1 MQAQQPEALIRM
13 MTQPS
18 HPLKMIVS
26 VINILIIGLTIG
38 LVIWLFN
45 QPNEHQH
52 LPRQEFPIV
61 QTYDD
66 NKLDRLT
73 QMISKLYEN
82 KNVETSRSELS
93 MTDDISKIN
102 KRLKKKEKWIMTSSD
117 D

>member
-18 HPLKMIVS
+18 HPLKIIVS
-26 VINILIIGLTIG
+26 VINMLIIGLTIG

-52 LPRQEFPIV
+52 LPRQEFVPI
-61 QTYDD
+61 YDD
-66 NKLDRLT
+66 KKLDRLT
-73 QMISKLYEN
+73 QMIGKLYEN
-82 KNVETSRSELS
+82 QQPPPSTEDHS
-93 MTDDISKIN
+93 DDISKIN
-102 KRLKKKEKWIMTSSD
+102 KRLAKLEKWIISND

>member
-13 MTQPS
+13 LTQPS

-26 VINILIIGLTIG
+26 VINMLIIGLTIG
-38 LVIWLFN
+38 LIIYLFN

-66 NKLDRLT
+66 KKLDRLT
-73 QMISKLYEN
+73 QMINKLYE
-82 KNVETSRSELS
+82 SRSTPAQPSIEDHS
-93 MTDDISKIN
+93 ENIEKIN
-102 KRLKKKEKWIMTSSD
+102 KRLAKLEKWIMTSD
-117 D
+117 V